1 VFQRRSMAV
10 ASLYGVA
17 ATALRSEGPVPCR
30 RLGAMVRP
38 THLLV
43 AHEAE
48 AAAGNQRER
57 LRVVWGFAHQLIRTS
72 NTAPGAYGH
81 ESPPG
86 IGCDRDRNES
96 AS

>member
-1 VFQRRSMAV
+1 MAV
-10 ASLYGVA
+10 ASLDGIA
-17 ATALRSEGPVPCR
+17 ATVRRSEGPVPCR
-30 RLGAMVRP
+30 RLWAMFRA
-38 THLLV
+38 TRFLV

-48 AAAGNQRER
+48 AAAGDQRER
-57 LRVVWGFAHQLIRTS
+57 LRIVWGFAHQLIGTS

-86 IGCDRDRNES
+86 IGSGRDRNES

>member
-1 VFQRRSMAV
+1 MFQRRSMAV
-10 ASLYGVA
+10 ASLDGVA

-30 RLGAMVRP
+30 RFGAMVRA
-38 THLLV
+38 TRLLV

-48 AAAGNQRER
+48 AAAGDQRER

-72 NTAPGAYGH
+72 NTAPGAHGP

-86 IGCDRDRNES
+86 IGFDQDRNE
-96 AS
+96 